1 MEGTMPE
8 LDYRPLT
15 DSEKAIV
22 MKMLSVDLP
31 GVEILREQANH
42 AMARVLD
49 RYGSIA
55 FKLGL
60 VERTRFSDGPLIS
73 ALQPDT
79 DTVQRYGPYVNI
91 ILFIKDGLI
100 AELQIYKDDGSKI
113 LGSVDVQKFD
123 LVVDKRKA

>member
-1 MEGTMPE
+1 MPE

>member
-1 MEGTMPE
+1 MPE

-79 DTVQRYGPYVNI
+79 DTVQRYGPSVNI

-100 AELQIYKDDGSKI
+100 GELQIYKDDGSKI